1 MTLKRIC
8 VFCGAAIG
16 NRPEYRDGAIAL
28 GRMMAARGIGLVY
41 GGGAIGMMGAISDAV
56 IEAGGEVIGI
66 IPHGLLARE
75 AGERGRVDLR
85 VVATMHERKA
95 MMAELSDGFAVL
107 PGGFG
112 TLEEVVE
119 VLTWLQLGI
128 HRKPAV
134 FIDTA
139 GYWRPLLAAFD
150 HMLDEGFLRPET
162 RRLAMV
168 APDAEGAIDRL
179 AQFVPPVVPRWLIPG
194 EE

>member
-16 NRPEYRDGAIAL
+16 NRPEYREAAVAL
-28 GRMMAARGIGLVY
+28 GRAMAARGIGLVY
-41 GGGAIGMMGAISDAV
+41 GGGAIGMMGAVSDAV

-75 AGERGRVDLR
+75 AGEGRRMDLR

-139 GYWRPLLAAFD
+139 GYWQPLLAAFD
-150 HMLDEGFLRPET
+150 RMQDEGFLRGET
-162 RRLAMV
+162 RQLAQV
-168 APDAEGAIDRL
+168 APDAEGALDRL
-179 AQFVPPVVPRWLIPG
+179 ASFVPPAMPRWLMPG

>member
-1 MTLKRIC
+1 MILKRIC

-16 NRPEYRDGAIAL
+16 NRPIYREAAVAL
-28 GRMMAARGIGLVY
+28 GRAMAARGIGLVY
-41 GGGAIGMMGAISDAV
+41 GGGAIGMMGAVSDAV
-56 IEAGGEVIGI
+56 MEAGGEVIGI

-75 AGERGRVDLR
+75 AGKRGRVDLR

-139 GYWRPLLAAFD
+139 GYWQPMLAAFD
-150 HMLDEGFLRPET
+150 HMLAEGFLRPDA
-162 RRLAMV
+162 RLLAQME
-168 APDAEGAIDRL
+168 PDGESALDRL
-179 AQFVPPVVPRWLIPG
+179 ASFVPPLVPRWLMPG

>member
-16 NRPEYRDGAIAL
+16 NRPEYRDAAVAL
-28 GRMMAARGIGLVY
+28 GRTLAERGIGLVY
-41 GGGAIGMMGAISDAV
+41 GGGAIGMMGAVSDAV
-56 IEAGGEVIGI
+56 LEAGGEVIGI

-75 AGERGRVDLR
+75 AGERGRIDLR

-134 FIDTA
+134 FIDTL
-139 GYWRPLLAAFD
+139 GYWQPLLKAFD
-150 HMLDEGFLRPET
+150 HMLDEGFLRGDT
-162 RRLAMV
+162 RELAQV
-168 APDAEGAIDRL
+168 APDAGGALDKL
-179 AQFVPPVVPRWLIPG
+179 ARFQPPVVPRWLLPG

>member
-16 NRPEYRDGAIAL
+16 NRPEYREAAVAL
-28 GRMMAARGIGLVY
+28 GRAMVARGIGLVY
-41 GGGAIGMMGAISDAV
+41 GGGAIGMMGVISDAV

-75 AGERGRVDLR
+75 AGHRGRVDLR

-139 GYWRPLLAAFD
+139 GYWQPLLAAFD
-150 HMLDEGFLRPET
+150 HMVGEGFVRADT
-162 RRLAMV
+162 RQLAQV
-168 APDAEGAIDRL
+168 APDAEGALDRL
-179 AQFVPPVVPRWLIPG
+179 ARFEPPAVPRWLMPG